1 MQEPPSFSLLSLLI
15 LLIGLA
21 GGAVVVWL
29 VSRSKS
35 RAAYNLAKLEGEA
48 LLADLRARLAAQEA
62 RVAELSAQAE
72 VDTSAFADLRRQ
84 SQTEAEKRAAA
95 EQLCRQI
102 PELKATIE
110 AREGSLATLQNEVS
124 DLRSKLAGLT
134 TLLDEERS
142 QAEEKQALLS
152 SAQEQL
158 MNAFKSLSADALK
171 SNNQAFIELAKA
183 QLGQFQEGAK
193 GDLEKRQQAI
203 DALIVPVKLSL
214 DKVDSKIQELEKA
227 REQAY
232 GAIKEQVGSLL
243 QSQHDLRLETA
254 NLVKA
259 LRQPTVRG
267 RWGEIQL
274 KRVVEMAGM
283 LDHCDFYEQENLT
296 TEEGRLR
303 PDMIVRLPGGKN
315 VVVDAKAPLFAYLE
329 AVEAGD
335 DDRRKKKL
343 AEHARQIRDH
353 VGKLAKK
360 SYWDQ
365 FQPTPEF
372 VILFLPGEAFYSAA
386 LEQDPTLIEVGVE
399 QRVILATPTT
409 LIALLKAVS
418 YGWRQENL
426 AENAKAISTLGAE
439 LYKRIASMAGHWL
452 SVGKNLDQSVRA
464 YNDAL
469 GSLESRVLVSA
480 RKLKEL
486 DAAAGDAE
494 IVELKPVETR
504 ARLQQAPEIQ
514 AEPPKLVK

>member
-1 MQEPPSFSLLSLLI
+1 MQEAQSFSLLSI
-15 LLIGLA
+15 LLFIA
-21 GGAVVVWL
+21 GVVAGAVLAWL
-29 VSRSKS
+29 VARTKA
-35 RAAYNLAKLEGEA
+35 RDAYTRAKLEAEV
-48 LLADLRARLAAQEA
+48 LMADLRARLAAQEA
-62 RVAELSAQAE
+62 RVGQLSAEAE
-72 VDTSAFADLRRQ
+72 ADSNLLGGLRKELQ
-84 SQTEAEKRAAA
+84 VESEKRAAA

-102 PELKATIE
+102 PELKATI
-110 AREGSLATLQNEVS
+110 AVREDAIAVAQNEAG
-124 DLRSKLAGLT
+124 DLRSDLAGLT
-134 TLLDEERS
+134 TLLNEERS
-142 QAEEKQALLS
+142 QSQEKLTLLS

-158 MNAFKSLSADALK
+158 INAFKSLSADALK
-171 SNNQAFIELAKA
+171 SNNQAFIELAQA
-183 QLGQFQEGAK
+183 TLGKFQEGAK

-203 DALIVPVKLSL
+203 DALIVPVKQSL
-214 DKVDSKIQELEKA
+214 DKVDNKIQELEKA
-227 REQAY
+227 REKAY
-232 GAIKEQVGSLL
+232 GAIDAQVTSLL
-243 QSQHDLRLETA
+243 QTQRELRDETA

-283 LDHCDFYEQENLT
+283 LNHCDFYEQENLN

-315 VVVDAKAPLFAYLE
+315 VVIDAKAPLFAYLE

-335 DDRRKKKL
+335 DETRRKKL
-343 AEHARQIRDH
+343 GEHARQIRDH

-399 QRVILATPTT
+399 QKVILATPTT

-439 LYKRIASMAGHWL
+439 LYKRISDMAGHWA
-452 SVGKNLDQSVRA
+452 SVGKNLRQSVNA
-464 YNDAL
+464 YNDAV

-480 RKLKEL
+480 RKLKDL
-486 DAAAGDAE
+486 DAATSDAE
-494 IVELKPVETR
+494 IVEMKPVEIGVR
-504 ARLQQAPEIQ
+504 PPQAPEFHG
-514 AEPPKLVK
+514 EPPKLVK